1 MNKNKEDNFSKIN
14 SFGYGF
20 FYYLIKNRYEVMAVI
35 LMTIITAFNFG
46 WLSLKKMPETPPGYY
61 ENILIQHTEL
71 LIKLRD
77 EYQKQRIDMRKEMTS
92 GPHSYYETARI
103 ALKLNIAETRY
114 LDFWLLERPIVIGMF
129 MPFNESKHVG
139 WYTSLSPETLEM
151 VKDTANKL
159 NDFYPRLANCYSRA
173 VRDYQTLFS
182 GLSEPSSDKM
192 SGILVAQTQVILR
205 NISDDEN
212 TPSQKCDTVMI
223 EYLSSVQRLSGV
235 YSSLVDAYQSYSDKI
250 ETIRKTISA
259 LLSFMLLLVCYRC
272 RDNLVKKIAKS
283 MSS

>member
-1 MNKNKEDNFSKIN
+1 MQN
-14 SFGYGF
+14 
-20 FYYLIKNRYEVMAVI
+20 
-35 LMTIITAFNFG
+35 
-46 WLSLKKMPETPPGYY
+46 
-61 ENILIQHTEL
+61 
-71 LIKLRD
+71 
-77 EYQKQRIDMRKEMTS
+77 EMTS

-114 LDFWLLERPIVIGMF
+114 LDFWLLEKPIVIGMF
-129 MPFNESKHVG
+129 KPFDESKYVG
-139 WYTSLSPETLEM
+139 WYTSLSPELRK
-151 VKDTANKL
+151 VIKDTADKL
-159 NDFYPRLANCYSRA
+159 HDFYPKMTECHSHAMK
-173 VRDYQTLFS
+173 DYQNLVA

-192 SGILVAQTQVILR
+192 SDILIAQTQVILR
-205 NISDDEN
+205 NISDAEN

-235 YSSLVDAYQSYSDKI
+235 YSSLADAYQSYSDKI

-272 RDNLVKKIAKS
+272 RDNLVKKAAKS